1 MDAPT
6 STFGLV
12 ERARSGDRDALAAL
26 FEKYRRRL
34 ALLIHYKLG
43 RNARERDDVEDV
55 LQETLLRAFRDVERF
70 AYRAPGSFF
79 RWISAIADHVI
90 VDRVRYRE
98 RACRAAGI
106 VPFRSESN
114 PQGPEPADSRT
125 PSRIFSE
132 HEGMARLLARIEALP
147 ESYREAIVMAKIE
160 GLSTA
165 EMAGRL
171 GKTREAVALLVF
183 RAVKK
188 LRETTQDGKP

>member
-1 MDAPT
+1 MDAPS

-12 ERARSGDRDALAAL
+12 ERAQSGDSDALSAL
-26 FEKYRRRL
+26 FDKYRRRL

-43 RNARERDDVEDV
+43 RDARELDDVEDV
-55 LQETLLRAFRDVERF
+55 VQETLLRAFRDVERF
-70 AYRAPGSFF
+70 TYRAPGSFF

-90 VDRVRYRE
+90 VDRARYRE
-98 RACRAAGI
+98 RACRAAAL

-125 PSRIFSE
+125 PSRIFAE
-132 HEGMARLLARIEALP
+132 HEGMAQLLAGLDALP
-147 ESYREAIVMAKIE
+147 EAYREAILMAKIE

-165 EMAGRL
+165 EIAERL
-171 GKTREAVALLVF
+171 GKTREAIALLVF

-188 LRETTQDGKP
+188 LRETTQGGAS